1 MSIAL
6 HLLLVLLAAFPFF
19 GSTLVA
25 EMTGAGGPG
34 TAGGGGGGNNGTG
47 GRVANERVQY
57 VVPVRQPPAA
67 SPKPVPPTRPQPPV
81 PQPPV
86 PPPRQETPPPV
97 PQPAPVQP
105 APAAVSAAASEPLG
119 RTAGSGGDPGRGAG
133 AGSGPGSG
141 GGVGSGIGAGRG
153 SAVGDGTG
161 GGSGTIFPPT
171 PSELFI
177 PPLPV
182 PPRVKGKTITI
193 VFDVDSTGK
202 VLEFDLTPTRDA
214 AYNRKLREILASTR
228 FRPATDGTGRPVRA
242 KYNLDYTF

>member
-1 MSIAL
+1 M
-6 HLLLVLLAAFPFF
+6 
-19 GSTLVA
+19 
-25 EMTGAGGPG
+25 
-34 TAGGGGGGNNGTG
+34 
-47 GRVANERVQY
+47 
-57 VVPVRQPPAA
+57 
-67 SPKPVPPTRPQPPV
+67 
-81 PQPPV
+81 
-86 PPPRQETPPPV
+86 
-97 PQPAPVQP
+97 
-105 APAAVSAAASEPLG
+105 
-119 RTAGSGGDPGRGAG
+119 
-133 AGSGPGSG
+133 
-141 GGVGSGIGAGRG
+141 GSGIGAGRG

-161 GGSGTIFPPT
+161 GGTGSIFPPT

-228 FRPATDGTGRPVRA
+228 FRPATDASGRPVRA